1 MSYNFERELAIWLKE
16 KSITRKELIAL
27 LQQAHYEEFKGLDV
41 ITLSRWLNGKVIPP
55 LYKQFYIARCLDA
68 DLVEIILNLDED
80 EHKKPARH
88 SSVLASLIK
97 AFDFSLTALSYFKV
111 PESIRSEIRS
121 QTYYAHLEAFKDFY
135 SNVSAIEGFVGDL
148 YAMKTDIKYKCIL
161 LQNKQDDIV
170 GHWAGILNLEKLN
183 NLPSF
188 ISIPEN
194 ELKQSCL
201 VKLGHAMNSTHFFE
215 LVTQAICYYLLSL
228 YKTKDYVYI
237 FIAGYPILEFA
248 KKVFNAKEVKYYP
261 PTDNSQKVGLYLVKF
276 DIIRS
281 ISNPIL
287 IPKIKKKL
295 QCLQE
300 CDSNACNLCNLRQ
313 FCSSQSK
320 SCPV

>member
-1 MSYNFERELAIWLKE
+1 MNYRFQNELAYWLE
-16 KSITRKELIAL
+16 KKLVSRKELIAL

-68 DLVEIILNLDED
+68 DLVEMILHLDED

-111 PESIRSEIRS
+111 PESIRCEIRA
-121 QTYYAHLEAFKDFY
+121 QTYYEHLEVFKDFY
-135 SNVSAIEGFVGDL
+135 SNVSAIEGFIEDL

-161 LQNKQDDIV
+161 LKNKQDDIV

-194 ELKQSCL
+194 ELKRSCL

-261 PTDNSQKVGLYLVKF
+261 PTDSSQKVGLYLVKF

-300 CDSNACNLCNLRQ
+300 CDYNACNLCNLRQ

-320 SCPV
+320 SCSV

>member
-121 QTYYAHLEAFKDFY
+121 QTYYAHLEVFKDFY

-295 QCLQE
+295 HCLQE